1 MSKTPR
7 YLVVTMFCLLAALG
21 TVADV
26 HAERET
32 FLKQIR
38 LPHNYYYREMY
49 VPRLTAGPY
58 SLAWNDGPGT
68 DIFDRFPYATTNP
81 VFVEVDGQP
90 LRSQADADYFID
102 WIDRVYEQ
110 LSGNKHYNDE
120 LEKQAVLS
128 SIESARAVF
137 ENRR

>member
-1 MSKTPR
+1 
-7 YLVVTMFCLLAALG
+7 MFCLLAALG

-32 FLKQIR
+32 VLKQLR
-38 LPHNYYYREMY
+38 LPHNYYYGELY
-49 VPRLTAGPY
+49 LPQLTAGPS
-58 SLAWNDGPGT
+58 SLAWNDGPGPY
-68 DIFDRFPYATTNP
+68 IFDRFPYATTNP

-90 LRSQADADYFID
+90 LRSREDAEYFID